1 MVWLQVTSGRNCV
14 FYDHFSC
21 TACYIT
27 NHIPGKEYFY
37 EMKLH
42 RLVSYSML
50 FHMIYDMRVFDSVR
64 VKGR

>member
-1 MVWLQVTSGRNCV
+1 M
-14 FYDHFSC
+14 FFFDHFPC
-21 TACYIT
+21 TACYVI

>member
-1 MVWLQVTSGRNCV
+1 MVWLHSNKWSKLW
-14 FYDHFSC
+14 FFDHFPC

-42 RLVSYSML
+42 HLVSYSML
-50 FHMIYDMRVFDSVR
+50 FHMIYDMRVFDSGR